1 MVSLSAIL
9 TRLMEP
15 GVFKLPGTLLNH
27 VSEVNDLETLYDE
40 LMNLILQFADSGV
53 IHGDFNEFNIILT
66 EDEKPVIIDFPQ
78 MMSTEHP
85 NAQMYFERDVN
96 CIREFFKKRYRCE
109 CFIVFTFFM
118 EDFYLGLGMK
128 VKPFPSSVMLKELMH

>member
-1 MVSLSAIL
+1 M
-9 TRLMEP
+9 
-15 GVFKLPGTLLNH
+15 
-27 VSEVNDLETLYDE
+27 SELNDLEALYDE

-96 CIREFFKKRYRCE
+96 CIREFFKKRYSCE
-109 CFIVFTFFM
+109 CFGVQ
-118 EDFYLGLGMK
+118 L
-128 VKPFPSSVMLKELMH
+128 V